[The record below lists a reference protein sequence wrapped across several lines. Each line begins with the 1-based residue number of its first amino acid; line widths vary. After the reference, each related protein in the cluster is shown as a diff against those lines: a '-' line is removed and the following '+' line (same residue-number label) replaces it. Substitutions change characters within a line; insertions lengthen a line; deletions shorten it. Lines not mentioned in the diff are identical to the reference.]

1 MFLGVDVGVKKSH
14 AAVISGEKVL
24 YIGVFD
30 EWFENFEGFKIKAA
44 GIDAPLSFPKKGF
57 RECERLLLKMGI
69 RLFPPNAPFFKII
82 GLKGIEIA
90 EMLKKRGI
98 DVYEVYPYAS
108 RVFLNIAPKSKKTLK
123 IGKEEILE
131 KLKEFVDVEDV
142 KDHNEID
149 AIIAA
154 LTVKLYYEGKGFLIK
169 GFDGEIL
176 VPKPLNRDLQVSLAS
191 LLNV

>member
-14 AAVISGEKVL
+14 AAVISGRKVFYVGEL
-24 YIGVFD
+24 D
-30 EWFENFEGFKIKAA
+30 ENFKHKIKAA
-44 GIDAPLSFPKKGF
+44 GIDAPLTFPKKGF

-82 GLKGIEIA
+82 GLKGVEIA
-90 EMLKKRGI
+90 EKLKKRSI
-98 DVYEVYPYAS
+98 EVYEIYPYAS
-108 RVFLNIAPKSKKTLK
+108 RVFLNIAPKAKKTLK
-123 IGKEEILE
+123 SGKEEILE
-131 KLKEFVDVEDV
+131 KLREFVDVEEV
-142 KDHNEID
+142 NDHNEID

-154 LTVKLYYEGKGFLIK
+154 LTVEMHYEGKGYLIR

-176 VPKPLNRDLQVSLAS
+176 VPKPVNRDLQVSLAS